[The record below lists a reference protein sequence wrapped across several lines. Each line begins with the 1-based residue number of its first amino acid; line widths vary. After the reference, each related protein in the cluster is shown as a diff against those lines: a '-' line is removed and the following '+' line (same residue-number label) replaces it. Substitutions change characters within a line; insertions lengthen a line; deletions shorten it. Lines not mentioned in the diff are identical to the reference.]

1 MKEMLKNEINIL
13 EFLVLPGTRC
23 PLSVTYTYVRTFHGN
38 VEPIVSEIFHSLGA
52 ANFLM
57 LYTM

>member
-23 PLSVTYTYVRTFHGN
+23 PLSVTYVRTFHGN
-38 VEPIVSEIFHSLGA
+38 VEPIVSEIFYSLRA